1 MMSLVTHSN
10 NGLANLTIGF
20 RMSKS
25 LLQKKLMS
33 YRQTESDKSDEKLL
47 RKLLSERMPEKDA
60 KKIIKHVFSDLIKWT
75 YEDAVFHLTQ
85 IFNFTDEE
93 SDQLIKE
100 YDILS
105 STTKEVTMN
114 PPPSFEA
121 TAPRDVND
129 YKSNLWQ
136 ARKLLSEAKKLIS
149 ATALTPRDYNNQTDF
164 EDAIVQRMEL
174 QVSFVNIT
182 KYIDDH
188 LTFAKNYTPPGK

>member
-1 MMSLVTHSN
+1 
-10 NGLANLTIGF
+10 
-20 RMSKS
+20 
-25 LLQKKLMS
+25 MS
-33 YRQTESDKSDEKLL
+33 YRQTEGDKSDEKLL
-47 RKLLSERMPEKDA
+47 RRLLSEKMPEKDA
-60 KKIIKHVFSDLIKWT
+60 KKIINHVFSDLIKWT

-105 STTKEVTMN
+105 STTKEVIMN

-129 YKSNLWQ
+129 YKANLWQ
-136 ARKLLSEAKKLIS
+136 ARKLLVEAKKLIS
-149 ATALTPRDYNNQTDF
+149 ATALTPRDYTDQKDF
-164 EDAIVQRMEL
+164 EEAIVQRMEL
-174 QVSFVNIT
+174 QSNFVNIN

-188 LTFAKNYTPPGK
+188 LTFAKNYKPPRK

>member
-1 MMSLVTHSN
+1 MLTQNN

-20 RMSKS
+20 RISMS

-47 RKLLSERMPEKDA
+47 RRLLSEKMPDKDA
-60 KKIIKHVFSDLIKWT
+60 KKIINHVFSDLIKWT

-100 YDILS
+100 YDILTS
-105 STTKEVTMN
+105 ATKEVIMN

-136 ARKLLSEAKKLIS
+136 ARKLLLEAKKLIS
-149 ATALTPRDYNNQTDF
+149 ATALTPRDYHNQKDF
-164 EDAIVQRMEL
+164 EEAIVQRMEL
-174 QVSFVNIT
+174 QVNFVNIN

>member
-1 MMSLVTHSN
+1 MLTQNN

-20 RMSKS
+20 RISMS

-33 YRQTESDKSDEKLL
+33 YRQTESDKLDEKLL
-47 RKLLSERMPEKDA
+47 RRLLSEKMPDKDA
-60 KKIIKHVFSDLIKWT
+60 KKIINHVFSDLIKWT

-93 SDQLIKE
+93 SDRLIKE
-100 YDILS
+100 YDILT
-105 STTKEVTMN
+105 STTKEVIMN

-129 YKSNLWQ
+129 YKANLWQ
-136 ARKLLSEAKKLIS
+136 ARKLLVEAKKLIS
-149 ATALTPRDYNNQTDF
+149 ATALTPRDYTDQKDF
-164 EDAIVQRMEL
+164 EEAIVQRMEL
-174 QVSFVNIT
+174 QVNFVNIN